1 MLRGLIKR
9 VMIYGYLLFVGYQAF
24 LLLQS
29 GKDKTFP
36 ETIQNFEKRNSQVF
50 DKLYQFVPALANAN
64 LRFIKYPVAIM
75 AFSGLSM
82 LFGIFGLFALASHAL
97 YVYLTNEKIVKFV
110 HSISLNM
117 KLNEVVQSLDLEMV
131 MLVAIYTG
139 IVHQVVTHLFCGG
152 RRVEKSCC
160 SIPHVEHVPERQQQQ
175 QPSSQK
181 KKKHI

>member
-1 MLRGLIKR
+1 MFTGLIKR

-29 GKDKTFP
+29 GTDKTFP
-36 ETIQNFEKRNSQVF
+36 ETVQNFEKRHNQVF
-50 DKLYQFVPALANAN
+50 DKLYQFVPALANAR
-64 LRFIKYPVAIM
+64 LRALKYPIAIM

-82 LFGIFGLFALASHAL
+82 IFGIFGLFALASHAL
-97 YVYLTNEKIVKFV
+97 YVYLTNQNIVKFV
-110 HSISLNM
+110 HSLSLNM

-131 MLVAIYTG
+131 ILFAIYTG

-152 RRVEKSCC
+152 RRAKKSCC
-160 SIPHVEHVPERQQQQ
+160 SVPHAEPVSDRQQ

>member
-29 GKDKTFP
+29 GTDKTFP
-36 ETIQNFEKRNSQVF
+36 EAIENFEKRHSQVF
-50 DKLYQFVPALANAN
+50 YRLYQYVPALANAN
-64 LRFIKYPVAIM
+64 LRFIKYPVTIM

-82 LFGIFGLFALASHAL
+82 LFGIFGLFAVASHAL

-131 MLVAIYTG
+131 MLLAIYTG
-139 IVHQVVTHLFCGG
+139 IVHQVVTHIFCGG

-160 SIPHVEHVPERQQQQ
+160 SVPHAEHASERQQ